1 MQDSRDYFWIFIVLA
16 IALLIAVIVVI
27 VRGVIFLLKWLA
39 PVLLIAALIIRHQT
53 VLNFFKWMGYQYRES
68 VVRGLALTILAL
80 VMYPLV
86 AALLLVAAIAD
97 KKSQKWLNPPFYEE
111 DTRYEDTDYIILDI
125 DEEWPSGSK
134 RRRTFEDD

>member
-16 IALLIAVIVVI
+16 IALVLLIIVVV
-27 VRGVIFLLKWLA
+27 VRGLLFLLKWLA
-39 PVLLIAALIIRHQT
+39 PVLLIAALIIRYQT
-53 VLNFFKWMGYQYRES
+53 VLNFFRWMGYQYRQS

-97 KKSQKWLNPPFYEE
+97 RKSQKWLNPPFYEE
-111 DTRYEDTDYIILDI
+111 DTRYEDTDYIILDV
-125 DEEWPSGSK
+125 DEDWPTDTG
-134 RRRTFEDD
+134 RRRLFEDD